1 MIQILEMRCER
12 MNDNIN
18 TDTLLPVGERLKPLL
33 TKSCISESDMK
44 ALLAERGV
52 YIGDGNKRLS
62 IPILTLSI
70 LSPRE
75 FEKLQELQKTK
86 EDSLKTRITRV
97 NSQSNNNLNILIP
110 QDIIKKDELIDEY
123 DCFDFDTDL
132 SFNIDTP
139 DRMILDYAIIREDVT
154 KDWANNKS
162 RHTGRVEIEKSPTDS
177 SICFNNEYT
186 SLETEAI
193 NKRIIQTISKHL
205 LMEGEISNKEKPFE
219 ITSDKFNNK
228 QRFAFMLQLAN
239 NSPNG
244 YLSFQA
250 VKNIEI
256 GPDKTFTMPN
266 NAKWMEGSVKNI
278 IINSE
283 KGETLEN
290 VEYISDEQY
299 HNFLILRQVQS
310 QYQFN
315 IGAAKGWCIV
325 EYGFPHYFRSHARNN
340 SFEVCVPKI
349 YFSKDSKSENSR
361 NASRA
366 ILKEFQIMIQQKY
379 ENVLED

>member
-1 MIQILEMRCER
+1 
-12 MNDNIN
+12 MNDTIN

-33 TKSCISESDMK
+33 SKSCISESDMK
-44 ALLAERGV
+44 NLLAERGV
-52 YIGDGNKRLS
+52 YIGDSDKKLS

-86 EDSLKTRITRV
+86 EDSLKTKVTKAK
-97 NSQSNNNLNILIP
+97 SQSDKNLNDLIP
-110 QDIIKKDELIDEY
+110 QDLIKRDELIDEY

-132 SFNIDTP
+132 SFNMDNQNKLV
-139 DRMILDYAIIREDVT
+139 LDYTIIREDIT

-162 RHTGRVEIEKSPTDS
+162 RYTGRVEIEKLETQGMIRFS
-177 SICFNNEYT
+177 NEYT
-186 SLETEAI
+186 SSETEAI
-193 NKRIIQTISKHL
+193 NKKIIKIVSNHLQT
-205 LMEGEISNKEKPFE
+205 EGEISNKEKPFE
-219 ITSDKFNNK
+219 ITSDKFNNI

-239 NSPNG
+239 DSPNG
-244 YLSFQA
+244 FLTFEA

-256 GPDKTFTMPN
+256 GPDKTFTMPD

-290 VEYISDEQY
+290 VEYISDKQY
-299 HNFLILRQVQS
+299 HEFLILRQVQA
-310 QYQFN
+310 QYKFSF
-315 IGAAKGWCIV
+315 GALKGRCIV
-325 EYGFPHYFRSHARNN
+325 EYGFPHYFRSHVRNN
-340 SFEVCVPKI
+340 AFEVSVPKV
-349 YFSKDSKSENSR
+349 YFSKDSKSENAR

-366 ILKEFQIMIQQKY
+366 ILKEFQNMIQQKY
-379 ENVLED
+379 DSAIGIESTT